1 MMAEADCKPDES
13 IKESSSTSI
22 RTAKSVEEIISPLEE
37 LAYVKS
43 HRMRRVRWSEDLEE
57 IRYFSVKTKKE
68 KERSTSVC
76 TTSKLQNDSEIFSRR
91 RLSDLPI
98 SSVEKFKAWL
108 DDKDFKSDV
117 VLLGLKM
124 KSAFKKADFY
134 NTERDWDK
142 VFDSDAKNVALN
154 GIEYTK
160 R

>member
-1 MMAEADCKPDES
+1 MAEADFKERELDE
-13 IKESSSTSI
+13 IEESSNLP
-22 RTAKSVEEIISPLEE
+22 AKCPEQIISPSEE

-57 IRYFSVKTKKE
+57 IRYFSVKTKKD
-68 KERSTSVC
+68 KRRASV
-76 TTSKLQNDSEIFSRR
+76 DSLTELANNSAVPNRR
-91 RLSDLPI
+91 RFSDLPI
-98 SSVEKFKAWL
+98 SSIEKFKTWL

-134 NTERDWDK
+134 DTEKKWEDI
-142 VFDSDAKNVALN
+142 FDADSKNVALS
-154 GIEYTK
+154 GIEYK

>member
-1 MMAEADCKPDES
+1 MAEAEFKDQES
-13 IKESSSTSI
+13 NEASSTSPI
-22 RTAKSVEEIISPLEE
+22 CPAKCAEEIISPLEE

-57 IRYFSVKTKKE
+57 IRYFSVKTKKD
-68 KERSTSVC
+68 KERSSSVDSASELTSNSAMC
-76 TTSKLQNDSEIFSRR
+76 NRR

-134 NTERDWDK
+134 NTDRDWDS

-154 GIEYTK
+154 GIEYK
-160 R
+160 P

>member
-1 MMAEADCKPDES
+1 MAEAYCNEQES
-13 IKESSSTSI
+13 NGESSTASI
-22 RTAKSVEEIISPLEE
+22 CPVKCTDHDEIISPLEE

-57 IRYFSVKTKKE
+57 IRYFSVKTKKD
-68 KERSTSVC
+68 KERSESASELTSN
-76 TTSKLQNDSEIFSRR
+76 SAIHNRR

-98 SSVEKFKAWL
+98 SSIEKFKAWL

-124 KSAFKKADFY
+124 KSAFKRADFY
-134 NTERDWDK
+134 DTERDWDE
-142 VFDSDAKNVALN
+142 VFDSDAKNVALS
-154 GIEYTK
+154 GIEYK

>member
-1 MMAEADCKPDES
+1 MAEADCTGQED
-13 IKESSSTSI
+13 KEEPGDQAI
-22 RTAKSVEEIISPLEE
+22 DPAKLDEEIMPPLEE

-57 IRYFSVKTKKE
+57 IRYFSVKAKKDKRRASVDSAATE
-68 KERSTSVC
+68 LTSSTP
-76 TTSKLQNDSEIFSRR
+76 NHERR

-98 SSVEKFKAWL
+98 SSIEKFKTWL

-134 NTERDWDK
+134 DTEKDWDD
-142 VFDSDAKNVALN
+142 VFDSDTENVALSR
-154 GIEYTK
+154 IAYK

>member
-1 MMAEADCKPDES
+1 MAEAYCKEQES
-13 IKESSSTSI
+13 NGESSTASI
-22 RTAKSVEEIISPLEE
+22 CPVKCTDEIISPLEE

-57 IRYFSVKTKKE
+57 IRYFSVKTKKD
-68 KERSTSVC
+68 KERSESASELTSN
-76 TTSKLQNDSEIFSRR
+76 SAIHNRR

-98 SSVEKFKAWL
+98 SSIEKFKAWL

-124 KSAFKKADFY
+124 KSAFKRADFY
-134 NTERDWDK
+134 DTERDWDE
-142 VFDSDAKNVALN
+142 VFDSDAKNVALS
-154 GIEYTK
+154 GIEYK

>member
-1 MMAEADCKPDES
+1 MAEADFKERELDKVDES
-13 IKESSSTSI
+13 RNSP
-22 RTAKSVEEIISPLEE
+22 AKSPEEIISPLEE

-57 IRYFSVKTKKE
+57 IRYFSVKTKKD
-68 KERSTSVC
+68 KRRASV
-76 TTSKLQNDSEIFSRR
+76 DSLTELANNSAAPNRR

-98 SSVEKFKAWL
+98 SSIEKFKTWL

-134 NTERDWDK
+134 DTEKKWEDI
-142 VFDSDAKNVALN
+142 FDAKSQNVALS
-154 GIEYTK
+154 GIEYK

>member
-1 MMAEADCKPDES
+1 MAEADCKEEKPNEG
-13 IKESSSTSI
+13 SSSALI
-22 RTAKSVEEIISPLEE
+22 CPAKSVEEIISPLEE
-37 LAYVKS
+37 IAYVKS

-57 IRYFSVKTKKE
+57 IRYFSVKTKKH
-68 KERSTSVC
+68 KEQDTGVCSTSG
-76 TTSKLQNDSEIFSRR
+76 LPNDAQIHSRR

-154 GIEYTK
+154 GIEYTE